1 MVQTTLNMVSR
12 HVITG
17 EVISN
22 LISLPLKTVAIT
34 ASPTS
39 LMETA
44 RTIIDRVSALPIAT
58 RDRVRV
64 LSILGGASLTSSS
77 MMSVAAMPPDPRA
90 ERHVQGIVIHHVIP
104 ITVHQHVIS
113 TVTTSAGKDA
123 LSSERNGPLAL
134 TIVII
139 ANLAATTGMTARS
152 ALTIAMSV
160 HLVVSS
166 ISTGRI
172 APRVDMIAVDA
183 RDAAKDNQT
192 RTIPAGRAAPSGLR
206 LDRGNFKV
214 RRQGANSS
222 KVITNILMRIMLSQ
236 RSKNAR

>member
-17 EVISN
+17 EVTSN

-39 LMETA
+39 PMETA
-44 RTIIDRVSALPIAT
+44 RMIIDRVSALPIAT

-64 LSILGGASLTSSS
+64 LSILAGASLTSSS
-77 MMSVAAMPPDPRA
+77 MMSVAAIPPGPRA
-90 ERHVQGIVIHHVIP
+90 ERHVLGTVIHHVIP
-104 ITVHQHVIS
+104 ITVHRRVIS

-123 LSSERNGPLAL
+123 LSSERNGLL
-134 TIVII
+134 DHTIVII
-139 ANLAATTGMTARS
+139 ANLPAMTGMTARS

-166 ISTGRI
+166 VSTGRV
-172 APRVDMIAVDA
+172 ATRVDMIAA
-183 RDAAKDNQT
+183 GGRDAAKDNPT
-192 RTIPAGRAAPSGLR
+192 RTIPAGRAVQSGLR

-222 KVITNILMRIMLSQ
+222 KVITNILMRVMLSQ